1 MQRWRRKKDRA
12 GIGKTSG
19 AIFRTLVVSLS
30 LEFHSL
36 FLIVLYDSRFGEL
49 IELRILKCNTSIFN
63 GFILLSRQKYQHF
76 PPIELKSW
84 NISSIKHSNDFE
96 ESRILIFCNPSR
108 TFYSCASRPGK
119 INRGPT
125 AKTGR
130 ASISRHALPRPWRKC
145 CDVVSSSDLFF
156 EFTTLNG
163 IFSRLSGWALSWS
176 HLVIYLFM
184 LTRTKAKSRRTVAK
198 SPQETKKC

>member
-1 MQRWRRKKDRA
+1 MAPDLGRADQIKNVENVTPLFSMVSYFFLDKKINMD
-12 GIGKTSG
+12 
-19 AIFRTLVVSLS
+19 
-30 LEFHSL
+30 H
-36 FLIVLYDSRFGEL
+36 D
-49 IELRILKCNTSIFN
+49 C
-63 GFILLSRQKYQHF
+63 

-108 TFYSCASRPGK
+108 TFYSCTSRPGK

-130 ASISRHALPRPWRKC
+130 ASISGHALPRPWRKC

-198 SPQETKKC
+198 SPQETKKR